1 VAQQEPTALLAE
13 LKTDVAPSTWAIG
26 ALIVVG
32 AALAIAGAASAAPFW
47 PAIIGG
53 ALMAVVAA
61 VIAVQIAAVRSVTF
75 RITTQRI
82 EIERGYLSKRYG
94 SLDLFRVKDVV
105 LEQGLIDRMRGV
117 GKLTVYSTDAT
128 EPVLEIGPVA
138 DARALYER
146 LRNAVAEA
154 RRSSGTAVL
163 Q

>member
-105 LEQGLIDRMRGV
+105 LEQGIIDRMRGV

>member
-26 ALIVVG
+26 ALIVIG

-82 EIERGYLSKRYG
+82 EIERGYLSKKYG

-105 LEQGLIDRMRGV
+105 LEQGIIDRMRGV
-117 GKLTVYSTDAT
+117 GKLTIYSTDAT